1 MISSSRRGIALIVVL
16 LMVAVLV
23 AITIQWNRS
32 SRSEVHEAANL
43 SDGIRLRYV
52 AESGFY
58 AGEALLLSDRNGFDA
73 LTEKWAKADELA
85 RQSEEFFDDGSFRLL
100 IEDEGGRIPINRLVN
115 GNLYNATVR
124 DILLRLMTGPYFR
137 LSKARAGD
145 ILDAAKDW
153 MDADSEVTGGG
164 AEEGYYAGL
173 GRPYAAKNAALDCIE
188 ELLMVRGMTSE
199 LFYGTEES
207 PGLATCL
214 TIFGDGKININTASK
229 PVLRALSA
237 EMTDDGVEELDE
249 GVSDRVARHVA
260 QHAGER
266 GKAGLVADEEGPVG
280 GYRLIST
287 PLVDERDLR
296 ARLHGGGPRGGD
308 TVGAGKPGFSRQ
320 PLRHARP
327 CGSPASR
334 SPTRS
339 WP

>member
-32 SRSEVHEAANL
+32 SRSEVYEAANL

-73 LTEKWAKADELA
+73 LTEKWAKAEELT
-85 RQSEEFFDDGSFRLL
+85 RRSEEFFDNGSFQLL

-124 DILLRLMTGPYFR
+124 DILLRLLTGPYFR

-145 ILDAAKDW
+145 IIDAAKDW
-153 MDADSEVTGGG
+153 MDADGEVTGGG

-173 GRPYAAKNAALDCIE
+173 GRPYAAKNAPLDCIG
-188 ELLMVRGMTSE
+188 ELLMVRGMTRE

-249 GVSDRVARHVA
+249 YRRNEKNDLTDPGWHSRIPGA
-260 QHAGER
+260 
-266 GKAGLVADEEGPVG
+266 ADWNIPSG
-280 GYRLIST
+280 LISVGSDT
-287 PLVDERDLR
+287 FRIVSIGRQGRMERRITSVVKRQNDRKKVDL
-296 ARLHGGGPRGGD
+296 L
-308 TVGAGKPGFSRQ
+308 
-320 PLRHARP
+320 
-327 CGSPASR
+327 
-334 SPTRS
+334 S
-339 WP
+339 WKVE